1 MEAMENRIEKKV
13 YEVYCNSC
21 GKKIETTDSTK
32 REDYISIKKEWG
44 YFSNK
49 DTEHHEFDLCEAC
62 YDRITADFVIPITV
76 KKEKELL

>member
-1 MEAMENRIEKKV
+1 MEKKV

-44 YFSNK
+44 YFQIKMDKYIYFIYVSPVMI
-49 DTEHHEFDLCEAC
+49 HGQGSFGF
-62 YDRITADFVIPITV
+62 R
-76 KKEKELL
+76 

>member
-1 MEAMENRIEKKV
+1 M

-44 YFSNK
+44 YFQIKMDKYIYFIYVSPVMI
-49 DTEHHEFDLCEAC
+49 HGQGSFGF
-62 YDRITADFVIPITV
+62 R
-76 KKEKELL
+76 

>member
-1 MEAMENRIEKKV
+1 MEKKV

-62 YDRITADFVIPITV
+62 YDRITADFVIPLTG

>member
-1 MEAMENRIEKKV
+1 MEAMENRMEKKV

-49 DTEHHEFDLCEAC
+49 DGQIHIFHIRKYLLT
-62 YDRITADFVIPITV
+62 VI
-76 KKEKELL
+76 

>member
-1 MEAMENRIEKKV
+1 MEAMENRMEKKV

-21 GKKIETTDSTK
+21 GKKIETTGSTK

-49 DTEHHEFDLCEAC
+49 DGQIHIFHICESC
-62 YDRITADFVIPITV
+62 YDTWTGQFRIPV
-76 KKEKELL
+76 KVEEQTELL